1 MDDMELAEAKALVG
15 EASQPYVDEYTA
27 MVLTAHLINRLERLE
42 RVIVFEVVPLLQRIA
57 GS

>member
-1 MDDMELAEAKALVG
+1 MDDTELAEAKALVG

-57 GS
+57 GA